1 MTPFARETAG
11 RERAPDNAADLLRQ
25 ERTEGYPPEYLLSR
39 VRGRRSR
46 LIRDWRPLIYDAS
59 PVDYLSSPQYHG
71 FVRERTAEGMW
82 RALLQ
87 EHGWIHRQMDETTRK
102 IFAPYFLYAELRT
115 IFICLRYLEGDKA
128 QRTGEVLN
136 VSLLSNEVR
145 EMLRKG
151 EVREALYGLERLFKA
166 LSPAETALPELYERK
181 GLREVERSLTDRYLS
196 FVLKQPLHAVLR
208 EFFIRIIDSRNIL
221 ALYKSLRVQT
231 AGKGAFLAGGTLKV
245 ERLQEILEKGDIF
258 AVAGPIR
265 QTAGVS
271 VSSPD
276 PTQVEVAL
284 YRGVTRYLREEGRDP
299 LAAAL
304 LLDYLWRAS
313 LEVMNLSLLIA
324 GKDLEREEI
333 AAELVR

>member
-1 MTPFARETAG
+1 MTSFARKTTG
-11 RERAPDNAADLLRQ
+11 SERAPDTAGDLLRQ
-25 ERTEGYPPEYLLSR
+25 QRTEGYPPEYLFSR

-59 PVDYLSSPQYHG
+59 PADYLSSPQYHG

-87 EHGWIHRQMDETTRK
+87 EHGWIHRQMDGATRK

-115 IFICLRYLEGDKA
+115 IFICLRYLEGDKT

-136 VSLLSNEVR
+136 VSLLSNEVK
-145 EMLRKG
+145 EMLRKNG
-151 EVREALYGLERLFKA
+151 VRDALSGLERLFSA
-166 LSPAETALPELYERK
+166 LSPAETALPELYEGK
-181 GLREVERSLTDRYLS
+181 GLREVERSLMDRYLS
-196 FVLKQPLHAVLR
+196 FVLKQPLPAVPR

-221 ALYKSLRVQT
+221 ALYKSLRMQT
-231 AGKGAFLAGGTLKV
+231 AGKGIFLAGGTLEV
-245 ERLQEILEKGDIF
+245 ERLQEILEKGDII
-258 AVAGPIR
+258 AVAGLIR
-265 QTAGVS
+265 QAAGVS

-284 YRGVTRYLREEGRDP
+284 YRGVTRFLREEGRDP

-333 AAELVR
+333 AAELVK

>member
-1 MTPFARETAG
+1 MTPFAREAMG
-11 RERAPDNAADLLRQ
+11 ERAPDNAGDLLRQ
-25 ERTEGYPPEYLLSR
+25 ERTEGYPPEYLFSR

-46 LIRDWRPLIYDAS
+46 LIRDWRPLIYDDS
-59 PVDYLSSPQYHG
+59 PADYLSSPQYHG
-71 FVRERTAEGMW
+71 FVRERTAAGMW

-87 EHGWIHRQMDETTRK
+87 EHGWIHRQMDEATRK

-128 QRTGEVLN
+128 LKTGEVLN
-136 VSLLSNEVR
+136 VSLLSSEVK
-145 EMLRKG
+145 EMLRTG
-151 EVREALYGLERLFKA
+151 EVRGALAGLDRLVNA
-166 LSPAETALPELYERK
+166 LSPAEPALPELYERK

-208 EFFIRIIDSRNIL
+208 GFFIRIIDSRNL
-221 ALYKSLRVQT
+221 LGLYKSLRMQT
-231 AGKGAFLAGGTLKV
+231 VGKGIFLAGGTV
-245 ERLQEILEKGDIF
+245 QVGQLQEVLEKGDIF
-258 AVAGPIR
+258 AVAGLIR
-265 QTAGVS
+265 RASGVA

-333 AAELVR
+333 AAELAR